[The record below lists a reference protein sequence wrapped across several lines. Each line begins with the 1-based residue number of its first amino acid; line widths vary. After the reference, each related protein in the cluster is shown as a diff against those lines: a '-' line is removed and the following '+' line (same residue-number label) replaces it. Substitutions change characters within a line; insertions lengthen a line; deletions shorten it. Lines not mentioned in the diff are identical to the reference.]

1 MRIRAALATAAL
13 LIGGLTATTAYPAS
27 AAGADGAALT
37 AGELLEEPSV
47 LVLDEAE
54 AVAELSRA
62 GFDVASVEEAGGAL
76 AVDLG
81 SELGDG
87 SAVDTALSVDLSDG
101 TGSATIASESLPTDE
116 TVLAFE
122 IHELT
127 EDLVDVTITD
137 TATGGSQ
144 RVSSDT
150 GEGAALPL
158 ILGIPLVIS
167 ALEALIVASA
177 AVIIAGVTYV
187 ALTKAI
193 EAINRNGSSFPHFM
207 AARVSGKPLMIG
219 NGITFSNAVSRVKT
233 KSDVWSRSQNGAM
246 TVCRSAS
253 GGMTLKAAE
262 IDKSGSYKVWHYHTN
277 PKNGAH
283 CFYGAQR

>member
-137 TATGGSQ
+137 TATGASQ

-193 EAINRNGSSFPHFM
+193 EAINRNGSSFQHFM

-219 NGITFSNAVSRVKT
+219 NGITFSNAVSRVKA